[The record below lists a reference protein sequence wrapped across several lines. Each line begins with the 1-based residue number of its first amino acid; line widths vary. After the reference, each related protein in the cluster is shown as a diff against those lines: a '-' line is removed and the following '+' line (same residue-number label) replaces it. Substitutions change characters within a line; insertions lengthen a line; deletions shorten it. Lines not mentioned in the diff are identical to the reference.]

1 MRDDGTKGAD
11 TVANASASASA
22 SGERIARLERANWR
36 LRHLYDISKLLTCFH
51 SVERTVPE
59 VLSVVVQT
67 LPLRS
72 AIFVLENGRARR
84 MITWLAQGESADRMR
99 IARAHA
105 QPAYSYLVGA
115 RVDLEHE
122 QARTLELPGPV
133 TTAGEPATEDKNF
146 VLLPFAVDHSP
157 IFGAIQVQGAT
168 ELEEPDLVFLNAVVN
183 QLAIAM
189 NRHAADQ
196 ALLASEAKL
205 AGIVSIASDAIISVD
220 EAQRIVMYNE
230 GAEKIFGWSRDE
242 AVGKPVETL
251 LPERFRQS
259 HQHDVRSFAAGAE
272 VARKMGVGR
281 PGVIGRRKSG
291 EEFPAD
297 AAMSKL
303 RLGGEW
309 LFTVVLRDIT
319 ERRRLEHEEE
329 FLAEVGAILATTLD
343 SQKTVANI
351 ARLALRELADFCVIE
366 FVDETG
372 ELRLLEVVASDP
384 AKEEITEALKRL
396 PLDRTL
402 PHLSWRIL
410 QSREALVY
418 AEVTSETLEDLTQS
432 EEHRRL
438 LDAIAPTSMMGVPLI
453 VGDRLLGAL
462 VVASCRTG
470 RRYGAIDL
478 RLLSEVGLRAAL
490 ALENARLYRATQRA
504 VQARD
509 DVLGIVAHDLRNP
522 LSTILM
528 TATLLRTRGAQ
539 AASFSSSSASGSTLP
554 EGRSRDPGEVIER
567 AATRIDRLIQDLL
580 DVTRMEAGR
589 LSIERARVS
598 AGPFLIDFV
607 DAQRPLV
614 ATSSNELGLDMASDL
629 PEIWADRDR
638 LLQVFENLLGNAIK
652 FGTSG
657 GRITVGARHRENEVL
672 FWVEDTGAGISAD
685 HLPHLFDRF
694 WQVRKAERRGAGLGL
709 AIVKGIVEAHDGHIW
724 VESTLGQGSTF
735 FFTLPVAAPGKER

>member
-1 MRDDGTKGAD
+1 MRDDGTKDAD
-11 TVANASASASA
+11 TVANASAATSA
-22 SGERIARLERANWR
+22 SGERIARLEQANWR

-59 VLSVVVQT
+59 VVSVVVQT

-72 AIFVLENGRARR
+72 ALFVLETGRVRQ
-84 MITWLAQGESADRMR
+84 MITWLAQGESAERLQL
-99 IARAHA
+99 ARAHA

-122 QARTLELPGPV
+122 EARTLELPGPV
-133 TTAGEPATEDKNF
+133 TGAAEPATENKSF

-230 GAEKIFGWSRDE
+230 GAETIFGWSRDE

-259 HQHDVRSFAAGAE
+259 HQHDVRSFAARAE

-303 RLGGEW
+303 RVGGEW

-329 FLAEVGAILATTLD
+329 FLADVGAILATTLD
-343 SQKTVANI
+343 SQKTLANI
-351 ARLALRELADFCVIE
+351 ARLALRELADFCLIE

-372 ELRLLEVVASDP
+372 ELRLLEVVVSDP
-384 AKEEITEALKRL
+384 AKEEIAKALKGI
-396 PLDRTL
+396 PLDRTR
-402 PHLSWRIL
+402 PHLSWKVL
-410 QSREALVY
+410 QSRESQVI
-418 AEVTSETLEDLTQS
+418 AEVTAETLGEVTQS

-438 LDAIAPTSMMGVPLI
+438 LEAIAPTSMMGVPLI
-453 VGDRLLGAL
+453 VADRLLGAL

-470 RRYGAIDL
+470 RRYGVADL

-490 ALENARLYRATQRA
+490 ALENARLFRATQRA

-539 AASFSSSSASGSTLP
+539 AASASSSSSASGSTP
-554 EGRSRDPGEVIER
+554 PDGRSREPGEVIER

-598 AGPFLIDFV
+598 AGPFLLDFV
-607 DAQRPLV
+607 DAQQPLV
-614 ATSSNELGLDMASDL
+614 ASSSSELGLDMPADL

-652 FGTSG
+652 FGASG
-657 GRITVGARHRENEVL
+657 GRITVGARQREGDIL
-672 FWVEDTGAGISAD
+672 FWVEDTGAGIAAD

-709 AIVKGIVEAHDGHIW
+709 AIVKGIIEAHGGHIW
-724 VESTLGQGSTF
+724 VESTLGQGSKF
-735 FFTLPVAAPGKER
+735 FFTLPVAAPGQ